1 MSCCKDLEINWR
13 PEVGKKV
20 EEFFEDPGYKE
31 YLESVV
37 SFNRKLNEERQNRLP
52 YIDSQTGVAQRHYN
66 SERNKRERMPGMRQG
81 QVYSYPQKQWRK
93 RKYQYLKYFLQPK
106 RFDPESEMHTIS
118 QVENPSAL
126 NTSSNIPPNEDS
138 NTSDRSG
145 KEWPYYDED
154 GFMDDDDEDQ
164 GARNSDSDF
173 EYEDSNSRKRKS
185 GRGSTGRGNSRSRGG
200 GGGGG
205 NASKVNFG
213 NFPGNKR
220 RTHAD
225 NIPDSE
231 KPFSC
236 ERTPGRSSGR
246 RPGMYQDHPPMG
258 YGGPPPPGG
267 VPMPMTGP
275 ISGGPPGPDKKK
287 EVKPSG
293 YCDFCLGDASENKK
307 TGKPEELVSCAE
319 CGRSG
324 HPTCL
329 QFTDNMIIS
338 VRKYPWQCIE
348 CKTCTLCGTS
358 ENDDQLLFCDDCDR
372 GYHMYCLVPPIKEP
386 PEGS

>member
-236 ERTPGRSSGR
+236 ERKYSKGLGLSSSLT
-246 RPGMYQDHPPMG
+246 Y
-258 YGGPPPPGG
+258 
-267 VPMPMTGP
+267 
-275 ISGGPPGPDKKK
+275 
-287 EVKPSG
+287 
-293 YCDFCLGDASENKK
+293 
-307 TGKPEELVSCAE
+307 
-319 CGRSG
+319 
-324 HPTCL
+324 
-329 QFTDNMIIS
+329 
-338 VRKYPWQCIE
+338 
-348 CKTCTLCGTS
+348 
-358 ENDDQLLFCDDCDR
+358 
-372 GYHMYCLVPPIKEP
+372 
-386 PEGS
+386 